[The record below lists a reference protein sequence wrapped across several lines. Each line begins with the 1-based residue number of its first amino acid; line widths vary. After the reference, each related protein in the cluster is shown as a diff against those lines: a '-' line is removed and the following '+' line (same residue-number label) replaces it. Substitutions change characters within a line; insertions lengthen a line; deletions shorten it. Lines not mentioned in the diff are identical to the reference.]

1 MKTLL
6 LIEDDEINR
15 QFLLEILQEDYV
27 VLTAANGQHGLDIL
41 EKEAQSISAI
51 LLDIQ
56 MPVMNGFQFLKHV
69 ENNSDYNRIP
79 ILVTTV
85 LDGEEDE
92 KECLKLGVSD
102 FIVKPYSPLLVKMR
116 VENIIHMTESEFGA
130 GNGCVDR
137 VKYRIICKDGTV
149 KTVLDY
155 GRFVHTEMYGDVY
168 YVFINDVTEDF

>member
-85 LDGEEDE
+85 LDGGEDE

-116 VENIIHMTESEFGA
+116 VENIIHMTESE
-130 GNGCVDR
+130 DM
-137 VKYRIICKDGTV
+137 ISE
-149 KTVLDY
+149 L
-155 GRFVHTEMYGDVY
+155 EMDALTG
-168 YVFINDVTEDF
+168 